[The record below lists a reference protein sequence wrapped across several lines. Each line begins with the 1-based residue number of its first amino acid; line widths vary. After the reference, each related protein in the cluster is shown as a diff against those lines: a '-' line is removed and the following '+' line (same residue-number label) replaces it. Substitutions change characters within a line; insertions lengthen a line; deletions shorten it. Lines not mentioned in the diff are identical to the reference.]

1 MTTARAGVQLAIVRL
16 ALLLLAIAWS
26 GGTARAQDRPN
37 ILFIFADDHAAH
49 ALSAYRTHLPY
60 GARLPDTPNLDRI
73 ARDGMLF
80 VNAFVTNSI
89 CGPSRAT
96 VLTGQY
102 GHLNGVM
109 TNNEPLH
116 PTHITFPALLRDG
129 GYQTALI
136 GKWHLRTA
144 PGGFDYY
151 EIMAGQGPY
160 YNPVMHSNTR
170 NDSVRYTGYT
180 QDVITDRALEWLSSR
195 SGARASRAPDPS
207 TVPAESDARP
217 FGAGAAQP
225 FALLLH
231 YNATHRY
238 WDPGP
243 DQLELYRDTVFAEP
257 ATFRDDGARR
267 ASGFQ
272 LQEMDVALDLFAR
285 DLKLEEP
292 VNLTVEQLALWRAAY
307 ADENGAFAA
316 AAPTGDALKRWN
328 YQRYIRDYM
337 RVVAGLDAAV
347 GRVLDY
353 LDESG
358 LADHTMVVYTS
369 DQGFFLGDHGWFD
382 KRWMYEES
390 LRTPLLVRWPGV
402 VEPGSVNTDL
412 VMNLD
417 YAQTLLEAGGVAAP
431 SSMQGRSIVPLLRG
445 NTPPDWRDAI
455 YYQYFAYPDWHMV
468 QRQYGVRTHRYKLIH
483 YYEIGEWELFDL
495 TRDPNEL
502 DSVHDEPA
510 YASVVASLGRRL
522 EELRLEY
529 AVPSEDPVPHVPF
542 DPPAGLRRPPELR
555 HDH

>member
-1 MTTARAGVQLAIVRL
+1 MRIAFAIGLMALAAGAGVAH
-16 ALLLLAIAWS
+16 
-26 GGTARAQDRPN
+26 AQERPN
-37 ILFIFADDHAAH
+37 ILFIFSDDHAAH
-49 ALSAYRTHLPY
+49 AISAYREHLPY

-116 PTHITFPALLRDG
+116 PTHTTFPALLREG
-129 GYQTALI
+129 GYRTALI

-144 PGGFDYY
+144 PTGFDYY

-170 NDSVRYTGYT
+170 SDSVRYEGYT
-180 QDVITDRALEWLSSR
+180 QNVITDRALEWLA
-195 SGARASRAPDPS
+195 ARDG
-207 TVPAESDARP
+207 V
-217 FGAGAAQP
+217 GAAASSP
-225 FALLLH
+225 FALMLH

-267 ASGFQ
+267 ASGFR

-292 VNLTVEQLALWRAAY
+292 VNLTDGQLRQWRDAY
-307 ADENGAFAA
+307 DDENAAFAA
-316 AAPTGDALKRWN
+316 AAPAGDALKSWN
-328 YQRYIRDYM
+328 YQRYIQDYM

-347 GRVLDY
+347 GRILDY
-353 LDESG
+353 LDASG
-358 LADHTMVVYTS
+358 LAGNTLLVYTS

-417 YAQTLLEAGGVAAP
+417 YAQTLLDAGDVDAP
-431 SSMQGRSIVPLLRG
+431 SSMQGRSLVPLLRG
-445 NTPPDWRDAI
+445 STPADWRDAI

-468 QRQYGVRTHRYKLIH
+468 QRQYGVRTDRYKLIH

-495 TRDPNEL
+495 ARDPNEL
-502 DSVHDEPA
+502 NSVYDEPG
-510 YASVVASLGRRL
+510 YASVLTSLRQRL
-522 EELRLEY
+522 DELRREY
-529 AVPSEDPVPHVPF
+529 AVPAEDPVPHIPF

>member
-1 MTTARAGVQLAIVRL
+1 
-16 ALLLLAIAWS
+16 
-26 GGTARAQDRPN
+26 
-37 ILFIFADDHAAH
+37 
-49 ALSAYRTHLPY
+49 
-60 GARLPDTPNLDRI
+60 
-73 ARDGMLF
+73 
-80 VNAFVTNSI
+80 
-89 CGPSRAT
+89 

-109 TNNEPLH
+109 TNDAPLH
-116 PTHITFPALLRDG
+116 PTHTTFPRLLRDG
-129 GYQTALI
+129 GYETALI

-144 PGGFDYY
+144 PTGFDYY

-170 NDSVRYTGYT
+170 TDSVRYTGYT
-180 QDVITDRALEWLSSR
+180 QDVITDRALGWLAAR
-195 SGARASRAPDPS
+195 DNTARAGGDAAREARISASAAP
-207 TVPAESDARP
+207 R
-217 FGAGAAQP
+217 P

-243 DQLELYRDTVFAEP
+243 GQLALYRDTVFAEP
-257 ATFRDDGARR
+257 ATFFDDGARR
-267 ASGFQ
+267 ASGFR
-272 LQEMDVALDLFAR
+272 LQEMDVALDLFPR

-292 VNLTVEQLALWRAAY
+292 NNLNAEQLERWRASY
-307 ADENGAFAA
+307 DGENAAFLA
-316 AAPTGDALKRWN
+316 AAPSGDALKSWN
-328 YQRYIRDYM
+328 YQRYIQDYM
-337 RVVAGLDAAV
+337 RVVAGLDASI

-358 LADHTMVVYTS
+358 LARNTMVVYTS

-390 LRTPLLVRWPGV
+390 LRTPLIVRWPGV

-417 YAQTLLEAGGVAAP
+417 YAQTLLDAGGVAAP
-431 SSMQGRSIVPLLRG
+431 ATMQGRSLLPLLRG
-445 NTPPDWRDAI
+445 STPADWRDAI

-468 QRQYGVRTHRYKLIH
+468 QRQYGVRTHRHKLIH

-495 TRDPNEL
+495 ARDPNEL
-502 DSVHDEPA
+502 NSVYADPA
-510 YASVVASLGRRL
+510 YAAVVASLKQRL
-522 EELRLEY
+522 EDLRREY
-529 AVPSEDPVPHVPF
+529 AVPASDPVPHTPF
-542 DPPAGLRRPPELR
+542 DPPPGLRRPPELR

>member
-1 MTTARAGVQLAIVRL
+1 MLRTHLIAVC
-16 ALLLLAIAWS
+16 LLLAVS
-26 GGTARAQDRPN
+26 TVPVSAQDRPN
-37 ILFIFADDHAAH
+37 ILFIFSDDHAAH
-49 ALSAYRTHLPY
+49 ALSAYRGYLQY
-60 GARLPDTPNLDRI
+60 GARLPDTPNIDRI
-73 ARDGMLF
+73 ARDGMMF

-102 GHLNGVM
+102 GHLNGVV
-109 TNNEPLH
+109 TNGAPLH
-116 PTHITFPALLRDG
+116 PDHITFPRLLRDG
-129 GYQTALI
+129 GYETALI

-151 EIMAGQGPY
+151 EVMAGQGPY
-160 YNPVMHSNTR
+160 YNPVMHTSVGA
-170 NDSVRYTGYT
+170 DSVRYIGYT
-180 QDVITDRALEWLSSR
+180 QDVITDRALHWLATRAETQRALPSETGASAASS
-195 SGARASRAPDPS
+195 
-207 TVPAESDARP
+207 
-217 FGAGAAQP
+217 AGAPGGLAGLASKP

-231 YNATHRY
+231 YNAAHRF

-243 DQLELYRDTVFAEP
+243 EQLALYRDTVFAEP

-267 ASGFQ
+267 ASGFR
-272 LQEMDVALDLFAR
+272 LQEMDVALDLFPR

-292 VNLTVEQLALWRAAY
+292 VNLTPAQLERWRAFYDDENAAY
-307 ADENGAFAA
+307 AAA
-316 AAPTGDALKRWN
+316 GLTGDALKSWN

-347 GRVLDY
+347 GRVLDH
-353 LDESG
+353 LEENG
-358 LADHTMVVYTS
+358 LAENTIVVYTS

-402 VEPGSVNTDL
+402 VEAGSVNHDL

-417 YAQTLLEAGGVAAP
+417 LAQTVLDAAGIAASP
-431 SSMQGRSIVPLLRG
+431 AMQGRSIVPLLRG
-445 NTPPDWRDAI
+445 ETPADWRDAI

-468 QRQYGVRTHRYKLIH
+468 QRQYGVRTHTHKLIH

-495 TRDPNEL
+495 ARDPEEL
-502 DSVHDEPA
+502 NSVYDEPA
-510 YASVVASLGRRL
+510 YATVVTSLKQRL
-522 EELRLEY
+522 YELRREFD
-529 AVPSEDPVPHVPF
+529 VPAEDTVPHVPF
-542 DPPAGLRRPPELR
+542 DPQPGMRRPAELR

>member
-1 MTTARAGVQLAIVRL
+1 MRVT
-16 ALLLLAIAWS
+16 LLLGLLLVVNATPS
-26 GGTARAQDRPN
+26 SAQDRPN
-37 ILFIFADDHAAH
+37 ILFIFSDDHAAH
-49 ALSAYRTHLPY
+49 AVSAYRGHLPY
-60 GARLPDTPNLDRI
+60 GARLPDTPNIDRI

-109 TNNEPLH
+109 TNDAPLH
-116 PTHITFPALLRDG
+116 PAHVTFPRLLREG
-129 GYQTALI
+129 GYETALI

-144 PGGFDYY
+144 PTGFDHY

-160 YNPVMHSNTR
+160 YNPVMHSNVR
-170 NDSVRYTGYT
+170 SDSVRYTGYT
-180 QDVITDRALEWLSSR
+180 QDVITDRALRWLDVR
-195 SGARASRAPDPS
+195 DRASAG
-207 TVPAESDARP
+207 
-217 FGAGAAQP
+217 GAKP

-231 YNATHRY
+231 YNAAHRY

-243 DQLELYRDTVFAEP
+243 EQLALYRDTVFAEP

-267 ASGFQ
+267 ASGFR
-272 LQEMDVALDLFAR
+272 LQEMDIALDLFAR

-292 VNLTVEQLALWRAAY
+292 HNLTPGQLERWRSFY
-307 ADENGAFAA
+307 GEENAAFAA
-316 AAPTGDALKRWN
+316 ARPAGDALKSWN

-347 GRVLDY
+347 GRVLDH
-353 LDESG
+353 LAATG
-358 LADHTMVVYTS
+358 LAHSTMVVYTS

-390 LRTPLLVRWPGV
+390 LRTPLLVRWPGIV
-402 VEPGSVNTDL
+402 APGSVNFEL

-417 YAQTLLEAGGVAAP
+417 HAQTLLAAAGVPAP
-431 SSMQGRSIVPLLRG
+431 SSMQGRSLMPLLRG
-445 NTPPDWRDAI
+445 STPADWRDAI

-495 TRDPNEL
+495 ARDPNEL
-502 DSVHDEPA
+502 NSVYGEPA
-510 YASVVASLGRRL
+510 HAATVAALKQRL
-522 EELRLEY
+522 DELRREFD
-529 AVPSEDPVPHVPF
+529 VPAEDPVPHTPF
-542 DPPAGLRRPPELR
+542 DPPAELRRPPGLR

>member
-1 MTTARAGVQLAIVRL
+1 MKRRTAPGMPTCATALAC
-16 ALLLLAIAWS
+16 LLAA
-26 GGTARAQDRPN
+26 TVAAHAQERPN
-37 ILFIFADDHAAH
+37 ILLIFSDDHAAH
-49 ALSAYRTHLPY
+49 ALSAYREHLSY

-109 TNNEPLH
+109 TNSAPLH
-116 PTHITFPALLRDG
+116 PTHTTFPRLLQDG
-129 GYQTALI
+129 GYETALI

-144 PGGFDYY
+144 PTGFDYY

-170 NDSVRYTGYT
+170 TDSVRYTGYT
-180 QDVITDRALEWLSSR
+180 QDVITDRALGWLVSR
-195 SGARASRAPDPS
+195 DSVRAARNAPPAQRASAG
-207 TVPAESDARP
+207 TAAR
-217 FGAGAAQP
+217 P

-231 YNATHRY
+231 YNATHRF

-243 DQLELYRDTVFAEP
+243 AQLALYRDTVFAEP
-257 ATFRDDGARR
+257 ATFHDDGARR
-267 ASGFQ
+267 ASGFR
-272 LQEMDVALDLFAR
+272 LQEMDVALDLFPR

-292 VNLTVEQLALWRAAY
+292 TNLTAEQLGRWRSSYDA
-307 ADENGAFAA
+307 ENAAFAA
-316 AAPTGDALKRWN
+316 AAPAGNALKSWN
-328 YQRYIRDYM
+328 YQRYIQDYM

-358 LADHTMVVYTS
+358 LAQNTMVVYTS

-390 LRTPLLVRWPGV
+390 LRTPLIVRWPGV

-417 YAQTLLEAGGVAAP
+417 YAQTLLDAGGVTAP
-431 SSMQGRSIVPLLRG
+431 STMQGRSLVPLLRG
-445 NTPPDWRDAI
+445 STPADWRDAI

-468 QRQYGVRTHRYKLIH
+468 QRQYGVRTHRHKLIH

-495 TRDPNEL
+495 ARDPNEL
-502 DSVHDEPA
+502 NSVYDDPA
-510 YASVVASLGRRL
+510 YAAIVESLKQRL
-522 EELRLEY
+522 EGLRREY
-529 AVPSEDPVPHVPF
+529 DVPASDPVPHAPF
-542 DPPAGLRRPPELR
+542 DAPPGLRRPPELR
-555 HDH
+555 HGH

>member
-1 MTTARAGVQLAIVRL
+1 MSWYSPVADRAFV
-16 ALLLLAIAWS
+16 LLTCVLMAS
-26 GGTARAQDRPN
+26 GAGAAAAHAQDRPN
-37 ILFIFADDHAAH
+37 ILFIFSDDHAAH
-49 ALSAYRTHLPY
+49 ALSAYREHLPY
-60 GARLPDTPNLDRI
+60 GARLPDTPNMDRI

-109 TNNEPLH
+109 VNSAPLH
-116 PTHITFPALLRDG
+116 PTHTTFPALLRDG
-129 GYQTALI
+129 GYETALI
-136 GKWHLRTA
+136 GKWHLSTA
-144 PGGFDYY
+144 PTGFDYY

-170 NDSVRYTGYT
+170 SDSVRYTGYT
-180 QDVITDRALEWLSSR
+180 QDVITDRALEWLTAREAR
-195 SGARASRAPDPS
+195 S
-207 TVPAESDARP
+207 
-217 FGAGAAQP
+217 P
-225 FALLLH
+225 FALMLH
-231 YNATHRY
+231 YNATHRF

-243 DQLELYRDTVFAEP
+243 DQLPLYRDTVFAEP

-267 ASGFQ
+267 ASGFR
-272 LQEMDVALDLFAR
+272 LQEMDIALDLFAR

-292 VNLTVEQLALWRAAY
+292 VNLTAGQLAGWRAAY
-307 ADENGAFAA
+307 DDENAAFAA
-316 AAPTGDALKRWN
+316 AAPTGDALKSWN
-328 YQRYIRDYM
+328 YQRYIQDYM

-358 LADHTMVVYTS
+358 LTESTMVVYTS

-402 VEPGSVNTDL
+402 VTPGSVNTDL

-417 YAQTLLEAGGVAAP
+417 YAQTLLDVGGVTAP
-431 SSMQGRSIVPLLRG
+431 STMQGRSLVSLLHG
-445 NTPPDWRDAI
+445 STPADWRDAI

-468 QRQYGVRTHRYKLIH
+468 QRQYGVRTHRYKLIR
-483 YYEIGEWELFDL
+483 YYEIDEWELFDL
-495 TRDPNEL
+495 ARDPNEL
-502 DSVHDEPA
+502 NSVYSEPA
-510 YASVVASLGRRL
+510 YAATVASLKERL
-522 EELRLEY
+522 TELRAEY
-529 AVPSEDPVPHVPF
+529 DVPATDPVPHVPF
-542 DPPAGLRRPPELR
+542 DAELRRAPELR